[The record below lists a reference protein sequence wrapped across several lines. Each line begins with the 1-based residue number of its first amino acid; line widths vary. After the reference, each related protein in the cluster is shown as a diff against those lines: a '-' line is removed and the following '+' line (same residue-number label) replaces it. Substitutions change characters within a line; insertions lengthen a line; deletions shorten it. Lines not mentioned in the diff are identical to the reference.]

1 MKVQNI
7 NNQQDFR
14 AKINIISC
22 FKNVDGKFA
31 EDILTS
37 IDTSP
42 EQDIAIIEG
51 IVHCQ
56 PCYPGISKFPLE
68 KISKLKAV
76 LERITGIELNKA
88 KPNKLLFIGTNPP
101 TGFCFRFGD
110 MGNDVDDVKFEVSGE
125 EFVQRLREI
134 GKTLP
139 KPDDKIFFPTAD
151 ESMLLETRERMAK
164 LREKRIQK

>member
-1 MKVQNI
+1 MKVQNV
-7 NNQQDFR
+7 NNQQSFK
-14 AKINIISC
+14 AKLNIISIR
-22 FKNVDGKFA
+22 KTGEKFV
-31 EDILTS
+31 EDVLLSLET
-37 IDTSP
+37 TP
-42 EQDIAIIEG
+42 EEDVAIIDG

-76 LERITGIELNKA
+76 LEEITGMELNKA
-88 KPNKLLFIGTNPP
+88 KPNKLLFIGTPPP

-110 MGNDVDDVKFEVSGE
+110 MGNDVDDIKFEISGE

-139 KPDDKIFFPTAD
+139 KPDDKIFFPAAD
-151 ESMLLETRERMAK
+151 ESILLKTRKRMAELRER
-164 LREKRIQK
+164 RIQK